1 MGAPLL
7 QTSWV
12 GKLFVK
18 LPGRAMEKHLRPVF
32 TLELG
37 YKILAGLVTI
47 GKFDGTHPCLT
58 AATSTDKVLIHSPHR
73 RNASEVGKLVWSEYN
88 KEIATLNVNQPVT
101 ALQAGQLIPG
111 SDKDILAIGTASNLL
126 VYHVH
131 DNKDIFYKECE
142 DGVRSITIGQ
152 FHQFKSNILLVGG
165 NSSIHGYDH
174 TGQDVFWVAI
184 GDIVTALVLMD
195 YNLDGSNELIVSS
208 EDYNIRVLSG
218 DNVIAEHNETE
229 VVSGLSGLP
238 DQRFAYS
245 VSNGTVGVYERKS
258 RLWRV
263 KSKNFAVSM
272 HQYDLLGQAAAQLIT
287 GWSNG
292 KIDCRNFNTG
302 EVLFKDSMPSSLA
315 GIVEGDYR
323 SMGRNDL
330 ICVSTEGEVRGYTTT
345 KSMSSTGSSN
355 VEQDTIKD
363 LLTQKQALL
372 MELKHYE
379 SNSKYNS
386 NAANETESY
395 EASGIIPS
403 NTRLQI
409 VVTANVGEGD
419 VKPHIEVY
427 ICTNNS
433 TIIKAVIIF
442 AEGIFSGESH
452 VVHPELSRLA
462 SDMSVPL
469 YLPRDTFVDIHLKAL
484 VGYPNSIQFHVFEVT
499 KQLPAFSMY
508 ALGVNEEATRPKGFV
523 QFKTAERLQRICL
536 WINQNFIFPDDIE
549 FESGPTLQ
557 LTIKCLRDSTDLVM
571 LFEVSG
577 RTTFFC
583 NNMFLAADLVQ
594 SLAGYLKLD
603 NLQSRASF
611 EQEEDNLKQLMQK
624 LSDIQEARLKLDTDV
639 ADQLGRIRNL
649 IIRAEDCRINDIKD
663 MMSNYH
669 ELSGVNKAL
678 ISGYNIKAQNYNEGI
693 ETMKRIN
700 QIIQKASRLR
710 VGQHS
715 AVMIN
720 HCRNAIK
727 NNNIEGLIKIIRTGE
742 L

>member
-73 RNASEVGKLVWSEYN
+73 RNASEVGKLVWSESN

-330 ICVSTEGEVRGYTTT
+330 ICVSTEGEGTYHNQAVFQYFLIC
-345 KSMSSTGSSN
+345 N
-355 VEQDTIKD
+355 VLAVDKIFKKPEIYQ
-363 LLTQKQALL
+363 
-372 MELKHYE
+372 
-379 SNSKYNS
+379 
-386 NAANETESY
+386 
-395 EASGIIPS
+395 
-403 NTRLQI
+403 
-409 VVTANVGEGD
+409 
-419 VKPHIEVY
+419 PHIEVY

-700 QIIQKASRLR
+700 QIIQKAS
-710 VGQHS
+710 
-715 AVMIN
+715 
-720 HCRNAIK
+720 
-727 NNNIEGLIKIIRTGE
+727 
-742 L
+742 